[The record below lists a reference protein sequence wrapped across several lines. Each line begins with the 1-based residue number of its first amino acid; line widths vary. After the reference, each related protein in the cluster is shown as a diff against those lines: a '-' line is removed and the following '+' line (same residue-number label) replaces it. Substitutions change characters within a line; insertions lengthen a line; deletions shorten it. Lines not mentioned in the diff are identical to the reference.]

1 MKRIFV
7 LLLVTAMMLSCGEKM
22 SVEKINELEAKVF
35 TEGVSFE
42 KENLIQLV
50 DAYLLFAKQN
60 PSDSQSPDFVFKALD
75 VAVGTSVE
83 TPQKAIEIADVLIE
97 KYPDFEMTPM
107 AMFIKGFVYENKLGD
122 LQNAEMTYRQ
132 FIEKYPDNPMVGD
145 VKSTLENLGLSPEEL
160 IRKFESKNEAAE

>member
-132 FIEKYPDNPMVGD
+132 FIEKYPDNPMAAD
-145 VKSTLENLGLSPEEL
+145 VEASIKNIGIPLDEL
-160 IRKFESKNEAAE
+160 IKTFEQ

>member
-1 MKRIFV
+1 M
-7 LLLVTAMMLSCGEKM
+7 TAVMLSCGEKM

-50 DAYLLFAKQN
+50 DAYVLFAEQN
-60 PSDSQSPDFVFKALD
+60 PNDVQSPDFLFKALD
-75 VAVGTSVE
+75 IAVGVNAE
-83 TPQKAIEIADVLIE
+83 GPEKAIKIADVLIE

-122 LQNAEMTYRQ
+122 LQNAEITYRQ
-132 FIEKYPDNPMVGD
+132 FIEKYPDNPMVED
-145 VKSTLENLGLSPEEL
+145 VKATLENLGLSPEEL
-160 IRKFESKNEAAE
+160 IRKFEEAN